1 MGIDPGLNHT
11 GFGIIEEK
19 NKQQVY
25 LDSGVISTSVK
36 TDFALR
42 LKKIFFGV
50 EDLIKLWQPDVIS
63 IEEVIYAQNV
73 KTALK
78 LGHARGVV
86 LLAGAKANID
96 LYEYSPRK
104 IKSSVTG
111 NGAAGKDQ
119 VKFMVTRLLK
129 LKQQS
134 LNLDASDA
142 LAIALCFLF
151 QNKLLR

>member
-1 MGIDPGLNHT
+1 LGIDPGLNHT